1 MPKVIASFQVKDW
14 ETWASAF
21 DSHSEAR
28 ENAKINTV
36 YRGHELEDKN
46 KVHVIMDVPTVD
58 TLQNFMMQPENQKM
72 IEESGHMQ
80 ETMQMVIC
88 SD

>member
-1 MPKVIASFQVKDW
+1 MPKIMASFQVKDW

-21 DSHSEAR
+21 DGHSDAR
-28 ENAKINTV
+28 EKANINTI
-36 YRGHELEDKN
+36 YYGHELEDKN
-46 KVHVIMDVPTVD
+46 KVHIIMDVPSVE
-58 TLQNFMMQPENQKM
+58 TLQNFMMQPENQQL

-80 ETMQMVIC
+80 ETMQMVVC

>member
-1 MPKVIASFQVKDW
+1 MPKIIASFQVKDW

-21 DSHSEAR
+21 DSHSEA

-46 KVHVIMDVPTVD
+46 KVHVIMDVPMSTPYKI
-58 TLQNFMMQPENQKM
+58 L
-72 IEESGHMQ
+72 
-80 ETMQMVIC
+80 
-88 SD
+88 